1 MKLIIRSAFIVSLLF
16 VTRILSGCFNYPC
29 SEEVYYF
36 DFTKVSTT
44 NLDNS
49 GMWPIQSQNDTMKMS
64 AVAFQVNVTGDFPF
78 LGKVNE
84 GMQGFGFSSA
94 KAFSKTD
101 CPMLY
106 GANSSID
113 EISIVTLFKI
123 SASIPANSDV
133 SHLFLCTRNTGL
145 YNSELYIPLNQIYPL
160 INHVYVDYPEV
171 QFQVFLK
178 TKVEADSAKFQINI
192 KLANNSVL
200 TDTTSLIVIK

>member
-1 MKLIIRSAFIVSLLF
+1 
-16 VTRILSGCFNYPC
+16 
-29 SEEVYYF
+29 
-36 DFTKVSTT
+36 
-44 NLDNS
+44 
-49 GMWPIQSQNDTMKMS
+49 MWPIESQTDTMKMS

-78 LGKVNE
+78 LGNANQ
-84 GMQGFGFSSA
+84 GMQDFGFSSA
-94 KAFSKTD
+94 KAFSKTN
-101 CPMLY
+101 CPMFY
-106 GANSSID
+106 GANSRID

-123 SASIPANSDV
+123 NGNIPANSDV

-160 INHVYVDYPEV
+160 INHVYEDYPEI